1 MLVSG
6 SGEFDEESAV
16 GGNPQIKSQ
25 APPVKYAQTACE
37 SALSGFD
44 AAQCGDYVMR
54 S

>member
-6 SGEFDEESAV
+6 SGKFDEESGI

-25 APPVKYAQTACE
+25 APPVKYAKTACE

-44 AAQCGDYVMR
+44 AAQCDDYLMH